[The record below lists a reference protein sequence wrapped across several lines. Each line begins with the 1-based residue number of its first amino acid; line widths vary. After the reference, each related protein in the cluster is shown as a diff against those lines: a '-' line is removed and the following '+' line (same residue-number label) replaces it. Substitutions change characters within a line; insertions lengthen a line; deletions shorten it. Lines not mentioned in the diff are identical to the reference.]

1 VKKCFRLLSVFALLM
16 LVATSGALGAG
27 EKFVVASDIP
37 WAPFEMVTPAGEFFG
52 FDLDVVRAIGVVAGF
67 TVEIKNTAFDTI
79 IEAVLT
85 GKADLGVSGF
95 TITAERDEN
104 VDFSAPYLLSQQ
116 AIVMRKDATVNAV
129 EALAGKGPAKAVG
142 AQNGTTGYDWAET
155 GLVEKGF
162 GVELKGYD
170 TYPMAILDLVNR
182 RIDAVIQ
189 DEPASKASLAAYPDA
204 LSIGAIINTYEYFG
218 FLVAN
223 GDPKGILPR
232 VNAAMTTLGLERRT
246 SADGKTELLI
256 TPGSAWYNLYRAY
269 FGPSP
274 DKIEAAWLATKNLI
288 LNAKTLA
295 DVQAFALAFANE
307 ANK

>member
-1 VKKCFRLLSVFALLM
+1 VKKCFRLLSVLALLM

-85 GKADLGVSGF
+85 GKADIGASGF
-95 TITAERDEN
+95 TITAEREAN
-104 VDFSAPYLLSQQ
+104 VDFSSPYYLSNQ
-116 AIVMRKDATVNAV
+116 AVVMRKDSPGNLVT
-129 EALAGKGPAKAVG
+129 ALVGMGPNKAVG
-142 AQNGTTGYDWAET
+142 AQNGTTGYGW
-155 GLVEKGF
+155 VESLQGAGVK
-162 GVELKGYD
+162 VELKGYD
-170 TYPMAILDLVNR
+170 TYPMAVLDLVNS
-182 RIDAVIQ
+182 RIDAVVQ
-189 DEPASKASLAAYPDA
+189 DEPASQASIAGYPDLLTIA
-204 LSIGAIINTYEYFG
+204 GVINTYEYFG

-232 VNAAMTTLGLERRT
+232 VNAAMAQLGLEIVT
-246 SADGKTELLI
+246 GAGGMQDLVIKS
-256 TPGSAWYNLYRAY
+256 GSAWANLVRAY